1 MKRYTGVNDDL
12 TARRN
17 DQEVIYWN
25 EKVCLYMRERGYKD
39 EVYLKGRYQ
48 GLQREYE
55 VELQNKKLLEDKFH
69 QLKKLNRDLTGVR
82 NEARVISD
90 QQARDKTDFITLL
103 EADMSEREMLGELK
117 AEKHKREGEIN
128 EIAATL
134 IEK

>member
-1 MKRYTGVNDDL
+1 M
-12 TARRN
+12 
-17 DQEVIYWN
+17 
-25 EKVCLYMRERGYKD
+25 
-39 EVYLKGRYQ
+39 
-48 GLQREYE
+48 
-55 VELQNKKLLEDKFH
+55 
-69 QLKKLNRDLTGVR
+69 NRDLTGVR